1 MYIANFGRDKERAGD
16 NTFDMRSRFG
26 ITVIQNEDMATAQM
40 MTLPTGGESVTL
52 ANGQQLYG
60 TMVNPKTGE
69 KFSPLS
75 YEPLMRLTSVEIDG
89 AGNLWAMN
97 NWKPAA
103 TVDVTAN
110 PGGDGVVI
118 FIGVA
123 EPS

>member
-60 TMVNPKTGE
+60 TMVNPKTGG